1 MSKLFFCPLN
11 FWLELV
17 YFFSMLVYI
26 VVQTALGGI
35 VMPKNRWVNV
45 TAAVLATFVL
55 LSGCSSFG
63 SKSSKQEIDPPQDI
77 TYLEDGDQLDQ
88 QLDSAKST
96 SDKEE
101 SSKETVKRVLYLI
114 DKNGMV
120 VPQTLELPNTKE
132 VAKQAVEYLV
142 AGGPVSNILPNGF
155 RAVLPEDT
163 VVKGVDIKDGTAIV
177 DFSNEFTNYKPEDEE
192 KILQA
197 ITWTLTQFKNINKV
211 KLWVN
216 GHELKEMPVK
226 GTPIGEGTTR
236 KDGINIDTSDAVDIT
251 DTHPLT
257 VYYIGEEGDNV
268 YYVPVTKRISNEE
281 KDEVVAAVNALVEGP
296 DRSSGL
302 LSEFQSE
309 VKLIEK
315 PKYEDGQVTLNFNEA
330 IYGSYDEEKKIVS
343 NHVINSLVLTLT
355 EQEGIEKVALKVNGK
370 QDLVNEDGKSLSEPV
385 SRPENVNTGSF

>member
-1 MSKLFFCPLN
+1 
-11 FWLELV
+11 
-17 YFFSMLVYI
+17 
-26 VVQTALGGI
+26 
-35 VMPKNRWVNV
+35 MPKNRWVNV

-88 QLDSAKST
+88 QLDSAKSA

-216 GHELKEMPVK
+216 GHELKEMPVN